1 MTIPR
6 ERIAVTLQMLNSTQ
20 DSIKGASRLVKQY
33 NDQAFEVA
41 KIFSEEI
48 KRAPADTKL
57 LIVYVLHEIMLE
69 TKDRNFVMA
78 FGDVSRSIFSDIAE
92 SIQDKSTLG
101 RILKIFSVWEKEF
114 LFKKEFIMK
123 LASIIQQKINI
134 LNGLAP
140 IDTTSNQEAQEK
152 SNTPKT
158 QNYSRAFMRDYNNV
172 QENPLAKE
180 YYERKLLENQCSK
193 YEERIMEIN
202 AMLRNGDMNRNNP
215 QIREKLRESLRF
227 LRNSQEEFTQLLTST
242 SDYMCV
248 LSKKL
253 EDDTKEYIGT
263 SLEKYE
269 NFEKIIQR
277 RKQL

>member
-1 MTIPR
+1 
-6 ERIAVTLQMLNSTQ
+6 
-20 DSIKGASRLVKQY
+20 
-33 NDQAFEVA
+33 
-41 KIFSEEI
+41 
-48 KRAPADTKL
+48 
-57 LIVYVLHEIMLE
+57 MLE

-152 SNTPKT
+152 ANTPKT

-242 SDYMCV
+242 SGYMCV

-253 EDDTKEYIGT
+253 EDDTKDYIGT

-269 NFEKIIQR
+269 NFEKLIQR